1 MATVA
6 AKQAAIVAALYSARL
21 TMIVTVYTNEIVF
34 WDSDEGMQLIA
45 CSNTNT
51 QTTTHILSHALS
63 HALISVLC
71 SPLPFTLTTLL
82 YHCLTLSHTYSDL
95 SSFFPLSHSPCHLL
109 GTIVKR
115 IEAEDLGRT
124 DAAVDITSAV
134 LDDRERKVVTGDS
147 SGVVSVYNCATAV
160 KIKSFPP
167 IPTSVQYVM
176 YTPDKTILV
185 VGTNGGLYVYDDR
198 LTDVKEDYL
207 LRDTRTHEADIVA
220 CSYSYTLGLI
230 ATADSEDTVGLTP
243 SLLFISTYLLH
254 FSPTYSLP
262 PSLLSFLLS
271 HYPLPHFSFFP
282 SSPCLVGD
290 GMELPISLRRSHH

>member
-1 MATVA
+1 M
-6 AKQAAIVAALYSARL
+6 
-21 TMIVTVYTNEIVF
+21 
-34 WDSDEGMQLIA
+34 
-45 CSNTNT
+45 
-51 QTTTHILSHALS
+51 
-63 HALISVLC
+63 
-71 SPLPFTLTTLL
+71 
-82 YHCLTLSHTYSDL
+82 
-95 SSFFPLSHSPCHLL
+95 
-109 GTIVKR
+109 
-115 IEAEDLGRT
+115 
-124 DAAVDITSAV
+124 
-134 LDDRERKVVTGDS
+134 VTGDS

-230 ATADSEDTVGLTP
+230 ATADSEDTVGLTH

-262 PSLLSFLLS
+262 PSLPPSSHFYSLSTPSL
-271 HYPLPHFSFFP
+271 PPHFSFFP
-282 SSPCLVGD
+282 SSPPLS
-290 GMELPISLRRSHH
+290 SLLSCR

>member
-1 MATVA
+1 M
-6 AKQAAIVAALYSARL
+6 
-21 TMIVTVYTNEIVF
+21 
-34 WDSDEGMQLIA
+34 
-45 CSNTNT
+45 
-51 QTTTHILSHALS
+51 
-63 HALISVLC
+63 
-71 SPLPFTLTTLL
+71 
-82 YHCLTLSHTYSDL
+82 
-95 SSFFPLSHSPCHLL
+95 
-109 GTIVKR
+109 
-115 IEAEDLGRT
+115 
-124 DAAVDITSAV
+124 DITSAV

-230 ATADSEDTVGLTP
+230 ATADSEDTVGLTH

-262 PSLLSFLLS
+262 PSLPPLISTLSLPPPSLLTS
-271 HYPLPHFSFFP
+271 P
-282 SSPCLVGD
+282 SSHPLLPSPLSCLVGD
-290 GMELPISLRRSHH
+290 GMELPISLRRSHY